1 MGKSYHLLFSKLQVK
16 IHGESLRAGS
26 LLGVFTTNVFF
37 YYASLCVYV
46 FIGVLYMITFNRERY
61 VP

>member
-1 MGKSYHLLFSKLQVK
+1 MGKSYRLLFSKLQVK
-16 IHGESLRAGS
+16 IHAESLHAGS

-37 YYASLCVYV
+37 YHVHLSVSF

-61 VP
+61 VT